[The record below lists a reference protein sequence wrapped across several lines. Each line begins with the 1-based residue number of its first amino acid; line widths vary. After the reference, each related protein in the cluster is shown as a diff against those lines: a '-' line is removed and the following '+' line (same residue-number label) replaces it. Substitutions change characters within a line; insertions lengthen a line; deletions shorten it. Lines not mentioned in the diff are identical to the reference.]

1 MYHANHCFRSHRYK
15 GEQKKKKAL
24 VKLTFEQDMYQFFFA
39 HLAKIQQ
46 NKERDESAKA
56 SGKARPPQ
64 EGAAVAT
71 GTSRSFHV
79 LRPLRVAKPHEL
91 I

>member
-1 MYHANHCFRSHRYK
+1 
-15 GEQKKKKAL
+15 
-24 VKLTFEQDMYQFFFA
+24 MYQFFFA

-56 SGKARPPQ
+56 SRKARPPQ

-91 I
+91 TNLIQPSKAELGKSLLDNREGNQFVSGW